1 MILSWLLYMSGIT
14 GLSLF
19 QIYLAIRL
27 FKATKSLIGVVGI
40 ALIGIF
46 LIAYFSDISLLLND
60 PEAWLKTEPLKHV
73 WSQLTAIWNEH
84 VPWVLNEF
92 RLFFKNIFRY

>member
-14 GLSLF
+14 GLSMF

-27 FKATKSLIGVVGI
+27 FKATKSLIVGI

-46 LIAYFSDISLLLND
+46 LIAYFSNMSLLLND

-73 WSQLTAIWNEH
+73 WSQLTAIWDEH
-84 VPWVLNEF
+84 IPWVLNEF
-92 RLFFKNIFRY
+92 NLFFKNVFRY

>member
-60 PEAWLKTEPLKHV
+60 PEAWLKTEPLHV

-84 VPWVLNEF
+84 IPWVVNEF
-92 RLFFKNIFRY
+92 SLFFKNIFGY

>member
-1 MILSWLLYMSGIT
+1 MILSWLLYMSGII

-46 LIAYFSDISLLLND
+46 LIAYFSDASLLLNN
-60 PEAWLKTEPLKHV
+60 PEAWLQTKPLEHV
-73 WSQLTAIWNEH
+73 WSQLTAIWNQH

-92 RLFFKNIFRY
+92 RLFFKNIFGY

>member
-46 LIAYFSDISLLLND
+46 LIAYFSDMSLLLND
-60 PEAWLKTEPLKHV
+60 PEAWLKTEPLQHV
-73 WSQLTAIWNEH
+73 WSQLKAIWDEH
-84 VPWVLNEF
+84 IPWVVNEF
-92 RLFFKNIFRY
+92 SLFFKNIFRY